1 MFFENLDNTE
11 ITQNHG
17 FFTGFHGEI
26 TGFSRTFHA
35 EITLVL
41 FQGNFRKLE
50 FVCENCTFPE
60 TVAHFNCT

>member
-26 TGFSRTFHA
+26 TVFSRFSIRSHFFII
-35 EITLVL
+35 E
-41 FQGNFRKLE
+41 
-50 FVCENCTFPE
+50 CENRKFHDTP
-60 TVAHFNCT
+60 NYRK